1 LVYTVATAR
10 ATIDFA
16 KTPVGKQRIN
26 TLKTVSTDTL
36 RNPDTFVVSVDT
48 GNERTMQNY
57 HWMDTKLKRAI
68 GAQFKS
74 NLKGE
79 IMVFSYPHPAA
90 HLFHTMWCPPL
101 RIVVVNA
108 QPEEGKVVFDQVV
121 KPGRFVNLPAGNL
134 VLEMDPNTEYTEV
147 LPSILSASQKRSR
160 IPDNLPVGGTDSSI
174 SIHLMIYQ
182 MFADSLCDL
191 RKVKDNC
198 LTQDGTVNYEKL
210 KKKYAPWDRGQ
221 IYASAGFVLDYS
233 ADSTWSLP
241 SGVFHLSKA
250 VLQCEQEYA
259 DEILAAMSGAVPSW
273 RLSLRAV
280 CIGCGRGGTWRSI
293 LPVPADTPPEVSW
306 RLLRPENHI
315 PICKYFARRYVVH
328 RKPQIRLEL
337 ASAFWGAR
345 FSALEFWYECARGLN
360 GGLPEDWNKG
370 THPLWPDTFGGDTWE
385 TGSGATIHTTPAWPQ
400 KVQRTP
406 EQIEYLKRVADW
418 DVIANGKAS
427 SVPSK

>member
-1 LVYTVATAR
+1 MVR
-10 ATIDFA
+10 
-16 KTPVGKQRIN
+16 
-26 TLKTVSTDTL
+26 SS
-36 RNPDTFVVSVDT
+36 DTFIVSVNT

-57 HWMDTKLKRAI
+57 HWMDTQVKRAM

-74 NLKGE
+74 SLNGE
-79 IMVFSYPHPAA
+79 ILIFSYPHPAA

-108 QPEEGKVVFDQVV
+108 QSEDGKVVFDQVV
-121 KPGRFVNLPAGNL
+121 KPWRFVNLPAGNL

-147 LPSILSASQKRSR
+147 LQSILSTSSKRSR
-160 IPDNLPVGGTDSSI
+160 IPDGLAVGGTDSSI

-198 LTQDGTVNYEKL
+198 LTQDGTINYEKL
-210 KKKYAPWDRGQ
+210 KNKYAPWDRGQ

-233 ADSTWSLP
+233 TDSRWSLP
-241 SGVFHLSKA
+241 RSVIPLSRD
-250 VLQCEQEYA
+250 VLRCEQEYA
-259 DEILAAMSGAVPSW
+259 DELLAAMSGAVPSW
-273 RLSLRAV
+273 RLTLRAV
-280 CIGCGRGGTWRSI
+280 CIGCSRGGTWRSI
-293 LPVPADTPPEVSW
+293 LPIPADMPPEVSW

-315 PICKYFARRYVVH
+315 PLCKYCARRYDVH

-337 ASAFWGAR
+337 ARAFWGAR
-345 FSALEFWYECARGLN
+345 FSALEFWYDCARGLN

-370 THPLWPDTFGGDTWE
+370 TDPLWPDTFGGSTWE
-385 TGSGATIHTTPAWPQ
+385 TGSGASEHTLPAWP
-400 KVQRTP
+400 KNVQRTP

-418 DVIANGKAS
+418 DVIAHDKAS
-427 SVPSK
+427 SIPSK

>member
-1 LVYTVATAR
+1 M
-10 ATIDFA
+10 
-16 KTPVGKQRIN
+16 
-26 TLKTVSTDTL
+26 STDTT
-36 RNPDTFVVSVDT
+36 NVSVDT

-79 IMVFSYPHPAA
+79 IMVFPYPHPAA

-101 RIVVVNA
+101 RIVVVDA
-108 QPEEGKVVFDQVV
+108 QPEDGKVVFDQVI
-121 KPGRFVNLPAGNL
+121 KPWRFVNLPAGNL

-147 LPSILSASQKRSR
+147 LPSILSASQKRPR

-273 RLSLRAV
+273 RLTLRAV
-280 CIGCGRGGTWRSI
+280 CIGCGRGGTWRSV

-315 PICKYFARRYVVH
+315 PICKYCARRYDVH

-345 FSALEFWYECARGLN
+345 FNALEFWYECARGLN

-418 DVIANGKAS
+418 DVIAHDKAS
-427 SVPSK
+427 TVPSK

>member
-1 LVYTVATAR
+1 M
-10 ATIDFA
+10 
-16 KTPVGKQRIN
+16 
-26 TLKTVSTDTL
+26 STDTT
-36 RNPDTFVVSVDT
+36 NVSVDT

-79 IMVFSYPHPAA
+79 IMVFPYPHPAA

-101 RIVVVNA
+101 RIVVVDA
-108 QPEEGKVVFDQVV
+108 QPEDGKVVFDQVI
-121 KPGRFVNLPAGNL
+121 KPWRFVNLPAGNL

-147 LPSILSASQKRSR
+147 LPSILSASQKRPC

-210 KKKYAPWDRGQ
+210 KMKYAPWDRGQ

-241 SGVFHLSKA
+241 SGVFRLSKA

-273 RLSLRAV
+273 RLTLRAV
-280 CIGCGRGGTWRSI
+280 CIGCGRGGTWRSV

-315 PICKYFARRYVVH
+315 PICKYCARRYDVH